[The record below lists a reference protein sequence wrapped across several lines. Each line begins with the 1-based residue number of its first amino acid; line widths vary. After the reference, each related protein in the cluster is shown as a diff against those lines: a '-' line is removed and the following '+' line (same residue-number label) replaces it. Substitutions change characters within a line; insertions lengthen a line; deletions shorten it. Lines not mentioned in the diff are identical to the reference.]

1 MREIAMAKSSE
12 ALKAYLERVPE
23 VLVAYRSGDCR
34 REDYAAGV
42 RRHREALKRTER
54 TLAALRATVESPKRS
69 T

>member
-1 MREIAMAKSSE
+1 MKETAMAKSNE

-42 RRHREALKRTER
+42 RRH
-54 TLAALRATVESPKRS
+54 
-69 T
+69 